1 MFFAK
6 CCKMYTFDSYRRI
19 LIHENGGGGEIDE
32 KHDKITYSM
41 IFNLTPSGPTSEKH
55 KTMVYY

>member
-1 MFFAK
+1 MFFAQVLQNVH
-6 CCKMYTFDSYRRI
+6 YDSCRRI
-19 LIHENGGGGEIDE
+19 LIDENGGGNDEI
-32 KHDKITYSM
+32 HDNMTYSM

>member
-1 MFFAK
+1 MFFAQVLQNVQ
-6 CCKMYTFDSYRRI
+6 YDSYRRI
-19 LIHENGGGGEIDE
+19 LIHENGGGEIDE